1 MEEGNE
7 IINNIEEL
15 QRVCKHKDGYDVKFE
30 QRTNQVRKICKT
42 CGLVIGY
49 PSDDELKKNGFK

>member
-15 QRVCKHKDGYDVKFE
+15 QKVCKHKDGYDVKFE
-30 QRTNQVRKICKT
+30 
-42 CGLVIGY
+42 
-49 PSDDELKKNGFK
+49 